1 MLAFCL
7 IGMASHVHAQSTV
20 EEPEESRAEPTF
32 EWTLLPNTETNTD
45 RGIGA
50 GLIGQF
56 YWYEPGLEPFRDRLT
71 ISTILTNRLYQDHF
85 VSWDR
90 LGLLGSRLRI
100 NVTAG
105 FLAIADQSYCGTGN
119 AVQCDVETAQDEARN
134 AGLTAG
140 TTAFDDFVRDY
151 YWVRAM
157 RPYATAIARWKPQRQ
172 RQWFELYAS
181 WRGIVELSGF
191 FGDRGPYPG
200 SLFARDSDS
209 AEREF
214 HQALEF
220 GVLVDQRNNETRPTS
235 GWLVGAFTR
244 NALLLG
250 GGAKTYSAATLTLA
264 DYRRLGTSLGLS
276 NWVLANRVVLD
287 VMTGDVPVRELSRV
301 GGLWRTTAF
310 GGTIGRGIRADRFSG
325 KFKLVSQTELR
336 TGGVPLFGSVKL
348 GAQLFADVGWVGKT
362 LTNFGGRPTQLR
374 SGFGLGPSL
383 LWGRSFV
390 ARLEVGFSRAEDF
403 QPFFYVRLG
412 HPF

>member
-1 MLAFCL
+1 MLFSA
-7 IGMASHVHAQSTV
+7 M
-20 EEPEESRAEPTF
+20 SRPRKTKQ
-32 EWTLLPNTETNTD
+32 ET
-45 RGIGA
+45 
-50 GLIGQF
+50 
-56 YWYEPGLEPFRDRLT
+56 
-71 ISTILTNRLYQDHF
+71 
-85 VSWDR
+85 
-90 LGLLGSRLRI
+90 LGSLRERRPSMI
-100 NVTAG
+100 SFVTTTG
-105 FLAIADQSYCGTGN
+105 FEQL
-119 AVQCDVETAQDEARN
+119 
-134 AGLTAG
+134 
-140 TTAFDDFVRDY
+140 
-151 YWVRAM
+151 

-209 AEREF
+209 AEKEF

-250 GGAKTYSAATLTLA
+250 GGAKTYSGATLTLA

-276 NWVLANRVVLD
+276 NWVLANRVILD

-362 LTNFGGRPTQLR
+362 LTNFGGRPDSAPLR
-374 SGFGLGPSL
+374 ISASVPHFFGVEALSP
-383 LWGRSFV
+383 
-390 ARLEVGFSRAEDF
+390 D
-403 QPFFYVRLG
+403 
-412 HPF
+412 